1 MSGET
6 QARLIYMANQIGRN
20 FAALGHDNAVAA
32 TNDHIVKFWD
42 PRMKAQIVALAASE
56 PDSFEPIATLAVA
69 RLEAGVEPTPQTR
82 ATKFAAVDEVGRS
95 DAG

>member
-1 MSGET
+1 MSAGT
-6 QARLIYMANQIGRN
+6 DARLIYMANQIGRN

-42 PRMKAQIVALAASE
+42 PRMKARIVTLAAQQA
-56 PDSFEPIATLAVA
+56 DRFEPIAAAAVA
-69 RLEAGVEPTPQTR
+69 NLGAGIEPPLQTR
-82 ATKFAAVDEVGRS
+82 ATAFADVDEAGGS

>member
-1 MSGET
+1 MTAET

-20 FAALGHDNAVAA
+20 FAALGHDEAVVA

-42 PRMKAQIVALAASE
+42 PRMKSQIVALAAE
-56 PDSFEPIATLAVA
+56 TPERFEPIAAAAVA
-69 RLEAGVEPTPQTR
+69 RLGAGVEPPPQTR
-82 ATKFAAVDEVGRS
+82 ATNFAAVDEVGRS

>member
-32 TNDHIVKFWD
+32 TLDHVVKFWD
-42 PRMKAQIVALAASE
+42 PRMKAQIVALATEEA
-56 PDSFEPIATLAVA
+56 DRFEPIAALAVA
-69 RLEAGVEPTPQTR
+69 QLRIGIEPAPQTR
-82 ATKFAAVDEVGRS
+82 ATKFADVDEAGGS

>member
-1 MSGET
+1 MSAET

-32 TNDHIVKFWD
+32 TLDHIVKFWD
-42 PRMKAQIVALAASE
+42 PRMKTQIIALAASE
-56 PDSFEPIATLAVA
+56 AASFESIAALAVA
-69 RLEAGVEPTPQTR
+69 QLKAGIDPPPQTR
-82 ATKFAAVDEVGRS
+82 ATTFADVDDAGGS